1 LRRSINFIKI
11 PSQTDHEE
19 EKRHS
24 EGWDHTVKS
33 TVIKR
38 WCGNVWTSLCL

>member
-1 LRRSINFIKI
+1 MNREKSMGPKEDSLRRSINFIKI

-24 EGWDHTVKS
+24 EG
-33 TVIKR
+33 
-38 WCGNVWTSLCL
+38 